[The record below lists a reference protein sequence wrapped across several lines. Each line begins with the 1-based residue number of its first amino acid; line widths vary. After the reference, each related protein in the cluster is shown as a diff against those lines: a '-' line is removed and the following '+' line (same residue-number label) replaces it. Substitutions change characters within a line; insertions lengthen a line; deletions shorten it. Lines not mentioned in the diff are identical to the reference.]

1 MTRQPRTPMR
11 ERPQTSPVTRS
22 GAIAPT
28 LGSEHEEQAALF
40 QWAVT
45 MEGRLP
51 ALMMLF
57 AVPNGGK
64 RHIATALKLKAEGV
78 KAGVPDVWLPVPRD
92 RYHGLVIEMKAKG
105 NRPTPEQDEWL
116 LRLDGYGYATAVAY
130 GWMKAARLIVVY
142 LGGQPEE
149 YGL

>member
-1 MTRQPRTPMR
+1 MKRRSRTPML
-11 ERPQTSPVTRS
+11 EAAVATPVTRR
-22 GAIAPT
+22 ATKAPA

-40 QWAVT
+40 AWAKL
-45 MEGRLP
+45 MEPRLP

-64 RHIATALKLKAEGV
+64 RHIATARRLRAEGA
-78 KAGVPDVWLPVPRD
+78 KAGIPDVWLPVPRE
-92 RYHGLVIEMKAKG
+92 RYHGLVIEMKVG
-105 NRPTPEQDEWL
+105 RNRPSPEQDEWL

-130 GWMKAARLIVVY
+130 GWHKAARLIVAY
-142 LGGQPEE
+142 LGGKPEE